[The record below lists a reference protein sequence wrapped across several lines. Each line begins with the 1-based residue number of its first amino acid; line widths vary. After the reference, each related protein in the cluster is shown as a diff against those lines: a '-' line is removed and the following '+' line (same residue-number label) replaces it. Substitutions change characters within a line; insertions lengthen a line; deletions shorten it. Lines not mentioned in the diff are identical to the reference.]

1 MKTSRDPR
9 HLRRLD
15 LVKSLYAATIRNQAN
30 AKTKHVW
37 AHLPALDARIT
48 ISAPQWPLAKI
59 NPVDLAILRLA
70 VYELLIDKSVPV
82 KVIIDEAVEIAK
94 TLGSQSSP
102 GFINGVLGH
111 IVKNYES

>member
-9 HLRRLD
+9 HLRRLK
-15 LVKSLYAATIRNQAN
+15 LVNSLYAATVRNQPDS
-30 AKTKHVW
+30 KTKHIW
-37 AHLPALDARIT
+37 AHLAKLDALIT
-48 ISAPQWPLAKI
+48 ASAPQWPLAKI

-70 VYELLIDKSVPV
+70 VYELVIDKSVPP

-94 TLGSQSSP
+94 ALGSDSSS

-111 IVKNYES
+111 IIKNHAS

>member
-9 HLRRLD
+9 HLRRLG
-15 LVKSLYAATIRNQAN
+15 LVKSLYSATVRNHPN
-30 AKTKHVW
+30 SKISHIW
-37 AHLPALDARIT
+37 LHLPKLDAH
-48 ISAPQWPLAKI
+48 ISIAAPQWPLAKI

-70 VYELLIDKSVPV
+70 AYELLIDKSVPV

-94 TLGSQSSP
+94 TLGSESSP